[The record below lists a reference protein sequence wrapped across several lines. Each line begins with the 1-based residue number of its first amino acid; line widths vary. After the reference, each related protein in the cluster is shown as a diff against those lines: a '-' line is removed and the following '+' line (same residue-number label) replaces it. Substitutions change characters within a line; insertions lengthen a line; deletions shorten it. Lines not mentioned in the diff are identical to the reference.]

1 MSVSRSCS
9 IRPGVGDLVAAVL
22 RGDNSDRIIR
32 RATEDWTQFDLRVPE
47 TPGGRY
53 PDSFYKEVAGFYMAM
68 LESGYSPA
76 PELAKVTGKPV
87 STARRW
93 VAECRRRGILPE
105 GRKGKAG

>member
-1 MSVSRSCS
+1 
-9 IRPGVGDLVAAVL
+9 
-22 RGDNSDRIIR
+22 
-32 RATEDWTQFDLRVPE
+32 
-47 TPGGRY
+47 
-53 PDSFYKEVAGFYMAM
+53 MAM